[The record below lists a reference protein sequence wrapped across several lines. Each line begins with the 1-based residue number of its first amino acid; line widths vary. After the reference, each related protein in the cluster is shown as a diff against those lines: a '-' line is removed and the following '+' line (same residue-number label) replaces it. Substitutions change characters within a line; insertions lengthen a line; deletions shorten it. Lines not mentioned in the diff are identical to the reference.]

1 MTTTPDPARAA
12 EALRIEQVREV
23 AVEKRKEE
31 RQETDRL
38 MRVVFYGTVLLIA
51 WMMWK
56 VVQPFALEI
65 GWAVV
70 LAICL
75 DPIRNRLTPRLGP
88 TKASLVIT
96 LGVLFLVILPTI
108 FVGYT
113 LYNEGATNVRYVQQK
128 LDDQGGPAA
137 LFHRVWEWARFRAPM
152 LPEEQVV
159 VDDISASVGRILEFV
174 GKRAGSILAGIVGF
188 VFSLAIMLSIL
199 FFLLRDAPSFARALR
214 RVMPFEPELNE
225 RFMDLTSD
233 LVSASVTSTLV
244 IAAVQALVTGAAL
257 LAMGVPGAVLWALMT
272 FFLAFL
278 PLVGAA
284 LIWAPVS
291 IWLALSG
298 HFVKGVVLALIGLLV
313 LGNVDNVVRPL
324 LLSGK
329 SKINT
334 LVLIISLMGGVSAF
348 GFIGIVLG
356 PLVAVLLTAI
366 IESYASRSD
375 DDLVPL
381 AMERVAA
388 ATEDVAVPPLP
399 GGAPASE

>member
-1 MTTTPDPARAA
+1 MTTTPDPARAFEDDRLA
-12 EALRIEQVREV
+12 ELREIAE
-23 AVEKRKEE
+23 EKRKEE

-38 MRVVFYGTVLLIA
+38 VRVVFYGTVLLIA

-75 DPIRNRLTPRLGP
+75 DPIRSRLAPRLGP
-88 TKASLVIT
+88 TKAALVIT
-96 LGVLFLVILPTI
+96 LGVLFLVVLPTV

-113 LYNEGATNVRYVQQK
+113 LYTEGATSVDYVQHK

-137 LFHRVWEWARFRAPM
+137 LFHRIWDWARLKVPV

-159 VDDISASVGRILEFV
+159 LANVSTSVGRILEFV
-174 GKRAGSILAGIVGF
+174 ANRAGSIVAGLLGF
-188 VFSLAIMLSIL
+188 VFSLIIMLSIL
-199 FFLLRDAPSFARALR
+199 FFLLRDAPGFARALR

-225 RFMDLTSD
+225 RFMALSSD

-244 IAAVQALVTGAAL
+244 IAALQAIITGTVL
-257 LAMGVPGAVLWALMT
+257 LSMGVPGAVLWALMT

-278 PLVGAA
+278 PLLGAA

-291 IWLALSG
+291 IWLAISG

-356 PLVAVLLTAI
+356 PLTAVLLTAI

-375 DDLVPL
+375 DDLVP
-381 AMERVAA
+381 AEMAKVAA
-388 ATEDVAVPPLP
+388 ATEAVPV
-399 GGAPASE
+399 APAAGPAK